1 MGARCPSGRRL
12 CAVRMYPRF
21 LMESFTIM
29 YAIVD
34 INGIQTK
41 VTPEEVLNVPL
52 MTGEPGAKLT
62 FDRVLLVGNGEK
74 ISLGQPTVKGAS
86 VAIEI
91 LEHLRGPKLR
101 IFKFKRRRAYRRRKG
116 HRDELTRIRV
126 TAISA

>member
-1 MGARCPSGRRL
+1 VPGTPPTAAWADVPA
-12 CAVRMYPRF
+12 AV
-21 LMESFTIM
+21 MESFTVM

-41 VTPEEVLNVPL
+41 VTPDEVMNVPL

-86 VAIEI
+86 VAVEI

-116 HRDELTRIRV
+116 HRDELTKIRI

>member
-1 MGARCPSGRRL
+1 
-12 CAVRMYPRF
+12 
-21 LMESFTIM
+21 MESFTIM

-41 VTPEEVLNVPL
+41 VTPDEVLNVPL
-52 MTGEPGAKLT
+52 MTGDPGAKLT

-74 ISLGQPTVKGAS
+74 ISLGQPIVKGAS

-101 IFKFKRRRAYRRRKG
+101 IFKFKRRREYRRRKG

>member
-1 MGARCPSGRRL
+1 
-12 CAVRMYPRF
+12 
-21 LMESFTIM
+21 M

-41 VTPEEVLNVPL
+41 VTPDEVLEVAS
-52 MTGEPGAKLT
+52 MDGEPGAKLT
-62 FDRVLLVGNGEK
+62 FDKVLLVGNGDK
-74 ISLGQPTVKGAS
+74 ISVGQPSISGAS

-101 IFKFKRRRAYRRRKG
+101 IFKFKRRREYRRRKG

-126 TAISA
+126 TAITA